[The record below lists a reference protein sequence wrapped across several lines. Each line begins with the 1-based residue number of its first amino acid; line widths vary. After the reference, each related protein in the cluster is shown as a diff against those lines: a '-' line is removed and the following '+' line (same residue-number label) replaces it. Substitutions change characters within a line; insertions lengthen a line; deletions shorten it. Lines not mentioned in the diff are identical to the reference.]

1 MNVEGKQACTE
12 DCRRFLKTSET
23 VPKPHEG
30 SWKWSTTETKK
41 FYVMFRNVIESYLTD
56 FGFHGVGL
64 NYSGLLYQILRQ
76 RCSIFFKMANLW
88 EMNYSEFK
96 LILPIK
102 TDFVAWTDI
111 AKKQEGQKLA
121 SSALSRLSLTVL
133 SPFIRNHQFL
143 YFRGTGRPLSRA
155 WHRLHAFP
163 YFGPFVHKRLLGY

>member
-12 DCRRFLKTSET
+12 DSRRFLKTSET

-121 SSALSRLSLTVL
+121 SSALSHLSLKVLSSFIREITNFCIFVAPVAHFPALGTGCMLSLTLVR
-133 SPFIRNHQFL
+133 S
-143 YFRGTGRPLSRA
+143 YT
-155 WHRLHAFP
+155 
-163 YFGPFVHKRLLGY
+163 KGY